1 MWSLNKYNQYKF
13 NNGVK
18 SNKPFIQFK
27 TNIDKTRFFDA
38 READKDII
46 CKFQDAVEHEQ
57 LELDLSNT

>member
-18 SNKPFIQFK
+18 ANKPFNQFK

-38 READKDII
+38 REVDEDII
-46 CKFQDAVEHEQ
+46 CKF
-57 LELDLSNT
+57 